1 MFSKILK
8 IPDFWG
14 IIGRVF
20 IFITYSTIIIYNA
33 TWLTWDIVFFIALK
47 TLKGWLN
54 LFDKIMCACNM
65 GTRGL
70 RRIART
76 DMYMAKTYDDW
87 RKSAAELDEL
97 SGNTLWRSIAEGAEY
112 DFEVVKKTKE
122 QIKALK
128 SEGDIEQLFFVLQ
141 MCLSRSF
148 AGLNNKDLFSNSN
161 LGTKHLVEDFTAEVQ
176 SALNYLASIRY
187 SSDADSAMVTR
198 SFYNL
203 TQSYGRTALC
213 LSGGGSLCMYHL
225 GIVKCLIEQEV
236 MPSVISGTSGGSI
249 IAAMCAI
256 NTNEALVNN
265 YIKPD
270 ISSRYGVSWFD
281 PLLDQLYNFITTGY
295 LSKSEKVASAARL
308 YYGDVTFGEAYEKTG
323 RVVNI
328 SVTTRTATG
337 SHPLLL
343 NYLSTPSVLLWS
355 AVVASCALP
364 GLIPSQKLMVKNNQ
378 GDIVPYSSGLV
389 YADGSIHADLPM
401 QRLAELFNVN
411 HFIVA
416 QVNPHVSPFIRAHS
430 RPGRD
435 KGRSFIRET
444 EYLLNLDVQSR
455 MRKLAKLGLFPRVYG
470 NNIAPVFLQRYVG
483 NVTICPTMSLF
494 DNFRAIQQP
503 TYLDMK
509 RYILKGEQATWPRLP
524 MIRHAMGIES
534 ALRECTK
541 RWPYMLG
548 PRASVALAHSKRIE
562 DAIEKRN
569 RNNYNSN
576 NNNIINS
583 NNNDISSMKSSG
595 RKSPSRSPR
604 SPSPTTIEEIEYE
617 NEEAFPS
624 PKNGRKAVTK
634 LDFDRRSPWAK
645 QMHSEAVARPSSF
658 LKKRSFSTNALSA
671 MGRR

>member
-1 MFSKILK
+1 MIFSKLLK

-14 IIGRVF
+14 VVGRVF
-20 IFITYSTIIIYNA
+20 IFITYSTIIAYNG
-33 TWLTWDIVFFIALK
+33 TWLTIDILLFIVLK
-47 TLKGWLN
+47 TLKGWFN

-70 RRIART
+70 RRIAKT

-97 SGNTLWRSIAEGAEY
+97 SGNTLWRSIPEGAEY
-112 DFEVVKKTKE
+112 DFEVVKKTAE
-122 QIKALK
+122 QIKALMD
-128 SEGDIEQLFFVLQ
+128 EGDTEQLLFVLQ

-161 LGTKHLVEDFTAEVQ
+161 LGTKHLVEDFTRDVQ
-176 SALNYLASIRY
+176 AALHFLANAQY
-187 SSDADSAMVTR
+187 NDADGAMVTR
-198 SFYNL
+198 SFYHL

-256 NTNEALVNN
+256 NTNEALINN

-270 ISSRYGVSWFD
+270 ISTRYGVSWFD

-295 LSKSEKVASAARL
+295 LSKSEKVANAARL
-308 YYGDVTFGEAYEKTG
+308 YYGDITFGEAYEKTG

-430 RPGRD
+430 RPGRA
-435 KGRSFIRET
+435 KSRSFIRET

-455 MRKLAKLGLFPRVYG
+455 MRKLAKLGLFPKVYG

-483 NVTICPTMSLF
+483 NVTICPNMSLF

-503 TYLDMK
+503 SYVDMK

-524 MIRHAMGIES
+524 MIRHAMGIET
-534 ALRECTK
+534 ALRACSK

-548 PRASVALAHSKRIE
+548 PRASVALAHSKRLE
-562 DAIEKRN
+562 DAMEKRN
-569 RNNYNSN
+569 LGREN
-576 NNNIINS
+576 
-583 NNNDISSMKSSG
+583 K
-595 RKSPSRSPR
+595 RKSP
-604 SPSPTTIEEIEYE
+604 PSPTTIEEAEYE
-617 NEEAFPS
+617 AEEAFPS
-624 PKNGRKAVTK
+624 PSPTTNRKAVAK
-634 LDFDRRSPWAK
+634 IDFDRRSPWAK
-645 QMHSEAVARPSSF
+645 QMHSEAATRPSSL

-671 MGRR
+671 LARR